1 MAASRRPPPRPFPHP
16 PLPVPAGGAATAA
29 HTGWANDLLSPAPC
43 LRIDPAASTAACI
56 ATATA
61 TLTVCLLLT
70 QYYPGRFHIHP
81 LPYVSD
87 AGLRDPERFLLG
99 AGLSLSGALF
109 LPLAVAV
116 RLHQRSLLP
125 TLPARVPLTVAG
137 GRDGACVAASTV
149 AAAVEVA
156 GRAAWGVPLFLV
168 ATATVP
174 GRWLAHHAVAAAF
187 ALCGAVWGGCSVG
200 TLWVVSAGGGGG
212 RGGGAP
218 RLGAGALTGG
228 GGGGGAAAAGA
239 WTASGAGTPGGSR
252 GRHVTIAVYLSALLC
267 AVIVVFVAV
276 WATVRLDMPPKIKNK
291 DKRFVVMAILEYIGT
306 GCFLSVLAVLAAEVR
321 GRVLVISLAD
331 AVGGRAG

>member
-174 GRWLAHHAVAAAF
+174 GRWLAHHAADRK
-187 ALCGAVWGGCSVG
+187 SV
-200 TLWVVSAGGGGG
+200 V
-212 RGGGAP
+212 
-218 RLGAGALTGG
+218 
-228 GGGGGAAAAGA
+228 
-239 WTASGAGTPGGSR
+239 
-252 GRHVTIAVYLSALLC
+252 
-267 AVIVVFVAV
+267 
-276 WATVRLDMPPKIKNK
+276 
-291 DKRFVVMAILEYIGT
+291 
-306 GCFLSVLAVLAAEVR
+306 
-321 GRVLVISLAD
+321 
-331 AVGGRAG
+331 

>member
-1 MAASRRPPPRPFPHP
+1 MATPRRPPPRPFPHP
-16 PLPVPAGGAATAA
+16 ALPAPASGAAAA
-29 HTGWANDLLSPAPC
+29 AQTGWANDLHSPAPC
-43 LRIDPAASTAACI
+43 LRINPAACTAACI

-61 TLTVCLLLT
+61 TLGVCLLLT

-99 AGLSLSGALF
+99 AGLSVSGALF

-125 TLPARVPLTVAG
+125 SLPSRVPLTVG
-137 GRDGACVAASTV
+137 DGRDGACVAATTV

-200 TLWVVSAGGGGG
+200 TLWVVSAAAVGG
-212 RGGGAP
+212 RGRGAP

-228 GGGGGAAAAGA
+228 GGGAATAGA
-239 WTASGAGTPGGSR
+239 WTASGAGTPVGSR
-252 GRHVTIAVYLSALLC
+252 GRHVTIAVYLSAVLC

-291 DKRFVVMAILEYIGT
+291 DKRFVVMAVLEYIGT

-321 GRVLVISLAD
+321 GRVLVISLGD
-331 AVGGRAG
+331 AVSGRAG